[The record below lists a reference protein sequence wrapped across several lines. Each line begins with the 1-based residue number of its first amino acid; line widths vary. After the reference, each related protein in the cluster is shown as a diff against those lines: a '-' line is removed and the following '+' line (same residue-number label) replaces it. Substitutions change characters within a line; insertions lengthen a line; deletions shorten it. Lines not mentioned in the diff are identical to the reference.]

1 MFFVRNLFVGVFTFF
16 AIATIAYAATTLST
30 NIATDGTLSVTGA
43 TTLSGGATL
52 TCTGCITDT
61 NIASA
66 LTGKTYNGN
75 TITTGTGTL
84 TLGAGKTLTANN
96 SLILAGTDG
105 TTITFQGTDTYV
117 GRATTDTLTNKT
129 LTSPTLTTPAL
140 GVATG
145 TSLTASSFLT
155 GTVLTASSTT
165 NQLVLGTAPSTITIT
180 SPAPAS
186 ARTYTLP
193 DNATASTNF
202 VLAPTSTTATQALF
216 ATATAGAP
224 AFRAIAL
231 TDLPAQTGTGSIVL
245 ATSPTLVTPALGAA
259 TATSLAIGGGT
270 AITKMSVYAPSLTPV
285 ATSAAIQTTEQTF
298 TVTGLTTADKV
309 FVNGPAPTSLCPP
322 VTFRVSAANT
332 LAIGFSTL
340 TAAAC
345 TPVAGTYNI
354 VAVTN

>member
-1 MFFVRNLFVGVFTFF
+1 MGIFAFF
-16 AIATIAYAATTLST
+16 ALAAIAVAATTISA

-43 TTLSGGATL
+43 ATLSGGATI

-75 TITTGTGTL
+75 TITSGTGTL
-84 TLGAGKTLTANN
+84 TLGAGKTLTASN
-96 SLILAGTDG
+96 SLTLAGTDG

-129 LTSPTLTTPAL
+129 LTSPVLTTPNIGA
-140 GVATG
+140 ATG

-155 GTVLTASSTT
+155 GTILTASSTA
-165 NQLVLGTAPSTITIT
+165 NQLVLGTAPATVTVT
-180 SPAPAS
+180 SPAPAA

-193 DNATASTNF
+193 DNATASVNF
-202 VLAPTSTTATQALF
+202 VLAPTSVTATQALF

-259 TATSLAIGGGT
+259 TATSIAVGASGT
-270 AITKMSVYAPSLTPV
+270 TITQIRVYGPTLTPV
-285 ATSAAIQTTEQTF
+285 ATTAAVQTTEQTF

-322 VTFRVSAANT
+322 VTFRVSATDT

-345 TPVAGTYNI
+345 TPAAGTYNI
-354 VAVTN
+354 VAVRN